1 MPYKEPRCV
10 ICHRKIK
17 SGWFCERCNN
27 YSKHFLY
34 MNTTIGTSRVNYF
47 FDFKKEEIVKK
58 KNEKEEIEK

>member
-1 MPYKEPRCV
+1 MPYKELRCV

-34 MNTTIGTSRVNYF
+34 MSTTIGSSRTNYN
-47 FDFKKEEIVKK
+47 FDFKQEKLVDKKKKEEKIK
-58 KNEKEEIEK
+58 